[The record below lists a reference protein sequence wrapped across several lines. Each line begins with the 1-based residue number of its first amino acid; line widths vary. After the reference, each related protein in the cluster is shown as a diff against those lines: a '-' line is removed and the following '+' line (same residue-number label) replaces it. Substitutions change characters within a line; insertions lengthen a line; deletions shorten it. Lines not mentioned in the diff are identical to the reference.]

1 MSETECPADFDYHGE
16 ALDNIFD
23 TYKQLRRECPVGWS
37 EKHGGFW
44 YLAKNEDIFAAEQD
58 HATFSVTPS
67 MILPNFGTDTP
78 LIPIDIDQPAHTAYR
93 RILLPLFTPRAI
105 DALTPRVVQVATDL
119 ASAIDASRVAEVSRS
134 FARPL
139 PTVIFSVLAGFPEED
154 WPRFDRWVDEII
166 YERVESP
173 EVAREAGDEVFA
185 YFSDLLAKRRN
196 EPPRDDIIGHLL
208 TAEVKGQPLTQDELL
223 SYCYLLFL
231 AGLDT
236 TAWAIR
242 SSLWYLAQ
250 NGEAQRRLRE
260 NPDMVPTAVEEFL
273 RTLSPVQAMAR
284 TATRDIEIRGQE
296 IKAGDRVVLAF
307 GSGNRDEE
315 VYDHADEILVDR
327 EQNRHLAFGV
337 GIHRCLGSNLGRR
350 EVVVALQQFL
360 EVLPPFRLADPDQ
373 PWHGVGPLFISFDK
387 EEGGHASL
395 S

>member
-1 MSETECPADFDYHGE
+1 MSETKCPADFDYHGE

-23 TYKQLRRECPVGWS
+23 SYKQLRRECPVGWS

>member
-1 MSETECPADFDYHGE
+1 MSETKCPVDFDFHGE

-23 TYKQLRRECPVGWS
+23 TYKQLRSQCPVGWS

-58 HATFSVTPS
+58 HATFSVAPS
-67 MILPNFGTDTP
+67 MLLPNFGTEVP

-93 RILLPLFTPRAI
+93 RILLPLFTPKAI

-119 ASAIDASRVAEVSRS
+119 ASAIDATGVADVSHA

-139 PTVIFSVLAGFPEED
+139 PTIIFSVLAGFPEED

-173 EVAREAGDEVFA
+173 EVAEKAAEEVFA
-185 YFSDLLAKRRN
+185 YFEDLLAKRRD
-196 EPPRDDIIGHLL
+196 EPPRDDIIGYLL
-208 TAEVKGQPLTQDELL
+208 EAEVNGEPLTQDELL

-236 TAWAIR
+236 TGWAIR

-250 NGEAQRRLRE
+250 NAEAQRRLRE
-260 NPDMVPTAVEEFL
+260 NPDLVPTAVEEFL

-284 TATRDIEIRGQE
+284 TATRDVEVGGHE
-296 IKAGDRVVLAF
+296 IKAGERVVLAF

-315 VYDHADEILVDR
+315 MYDHSDEIVIDR
-327 EQNRHLAFGV
+327 EQNRHFAFGV

-360 EVLPPFRLADPDQ
+360 EVLPPFRLAEPDQ
-373 PWHGVGPLFISFDK
+373 PWHGVGPLLISFDK
-387 EEGGHASL
+387 KEA
-395 S
+395 